1 MNTARL
7 IGTAMKSLWANPLRT
22 VLTLL
27 GMIIGVAAVVT
38 LMSYGNATT
47 SSVASQV
54 QGLGTNLL
62 VISPGETTLSGVSQ
76 GLGTATTLT
85 ENDVSALQKLNSVAA
100 VAPSSTSSGQLEYGE
115 TNYQTQIQGSTPDL
129 SIVRNLTLSSGR
141 FFNLAESKQAS
152 DVAVIGSTAAENL
165 FGTTDPVGKTMWV
178 NGIPFQIVGELT
190 TQGSSSVTSTDNS
203 VIVPLSTLQ
212 QQLSGSTNLSSIY
225 VSVKN
230 GANMTLAQQ
239 QVEMV
244 MRSSH
249 GLSFSDSDDFTIT
262 NQASLLSTL
271 QNVSSTM
278 QNFLGGI
285 AGISL
290 LVGGIGIM
298 NIMLVSVTE
307 RTREIGLR
315 KALGATRSAIL
326 RQFLV
331 ESGFVGLLGG
341 VLGIVVG
348 GIATLAVGKLTS
360 MSISMSVS
368 AIWISFVVSLIVG
381 LTFGIYPAYRAG
393 RLSPMNALRYE

>member
-1 MNTARL
+1 MSTGRL
-7 IGTAMKSLWANPLRT
+7 IRTAMKSLWGNPLRT
-22 VLTLL
+22 ILTLL

-38 LMSYGNATT
+38 LMSYGNATN
-47 SSVASQV
+47 SSVAAQV

-62 VISPGETTLSGVSQ
+62 VISPGETTSNGVSQ
-76 GLGTATTLT
+76 GLGTATTLSL
-85 ENDVSALQKLNSVAA
+85 NDVKALQKLNSIEA

-129 SIVRNLTLSSGR
+129 AIVRNLTLSSGR
-141 FFNLAESKQAS
+141 FFNLAEYNQAA
-152 DVAVIGSTAAENL
+152 DVAVIGSTAAENV
-165 FGTTDPVGKTMWV
+165 FGTVNPVGKTMWI
-178 NGIPFQIVGELT
+178 NGIPFKVIGELT

-203 VIVPLSTLQ
+203 VIIPLSTLQ
-212 QQLSGSTNLSSIY
+212 QQISGSTYLSTIY

-230 GANMTLAQQ
+230 GVNMTLAQR
-239 QVEMV
+239 QVELA
-244 MRSSH
+244 MRASH
-249 GLSFSDSDDFTIT
+249 GLSFNESDDFTIT

-271 QNVSSTM
+271 QSVSTTM

-290 LVGGIGIM
+290 IVGGIGIM

-341 VLGIVVG
+341 VLGILVG
-348 GIATLAVGKLTS
+348 GIATLVVGKVTS
-360 MSISMSVS
+360 MTISLSVP
-368 AIWISFVVSLIVG
+368 AIWISFIVSLAVG
-381 LTFGIYPAYRAG
+381 LVFGIYPAYRAG